1 MNNNE
6 RQEGIRYF
14 TSIRSFSN
22 GKVMETEEKI
32 SKCFIKTKKCE
43 VSTKFY
49 STPISEFNEG
59 KVSSIPLKNK
69 RKS

>member
-1 MNNNE
+1 MDNNNNE

-22 GKVMETEEKI
+22 GKTMETEEKI
-32 SKCFIKTKKCE
+32 TKCFLKTKKCE

-49 STPISEFNEG
+49 STPVSEYNEG
-59 KVSSIPLKNK
+59 KVTPNLFK
-69 RKS
+69 